1 VPQLRKGVDLAR
13 ILITGVSGFVGKHLV
28 RELTSQGHEITGIG
42 LQPEA
47 NSEIAS
53 RLAEY
58 TPCDLTDPEQIRRI
72 PLDEVTGVI
81 SLAGLAQAGASFSEP
96 EKYKQVNVKVF
107 SVLGERILKENLPIR
122 VLAVSTGA
130 VYDSNQPLPL
140 SEESALTDSGSPYA
154 QSKILMERRAA
165 ELRSGGLDCVVV
177 RPFNHIGPGQE
188 PGFLVPDLFKKTS
201 GALETG
207 EPVKVG
213 SLQTRRDYTDV
224 RDVVRAYADLISQPA
239 LQHEVYNV
247 SSGRGIAGQ
256 QILDMILIAMG
267 AEGRVQIEID
277 KELIR
282 PGDPAELY
290 GSHERLSR
298 ETGWQPKI
306 DVERTISDFVDSAR
320 G

>member
-1 VPQLRKGVDLAR
+1 MSK
-13 ILITGVSGFVGKHLV
+13 ILVTGVNGFVGKHLAQ
-28 RELTSQGHEITGIG
+28 ELVTRNFDVIG
-42 LQPEA
+42 VGRDKEA
-47 NSEIAS
+47 DPSLGDYLSFYYSLDLTNGKQVGSIDLSEIA
-53 RLAEY
+53 A
-58 TPCDLTDPEQIRRI
+58 
-72 PLDEVTGVI
+72 VV
-81 SLAGLAQAGASFSEP
+81 SLAGLAQVGGSFKDP
-96 EKYKQVNVKVF
+96 KKYLQVNVDVLT
-107 SVLGERILKENLPIR
+107 VLGERILKENLPIR
-122 VLAVSTGA
+122 VLAVSSGA

-140 SEESALTDSGSPYA
+140 SEESALTSSGSPYA

-306 DVERTISDFVDSAR
+306 DVERTIKDFVESAR

>member
-1 VPQLRKGVDLAR
+1 MN
-13 ILITGVSGFVGKHLV
+13 ILVTGVGGFVGKHLA
-28 RELTSQGHEITGIG
+28 RELNGRGYGVNGVG
-42 LQPEA
+42 LSAKPGSSTESFLQ
-47 NSEIAS
+47 N
-53 RLAEY
+53 Y
-58 TPCDLTDPEQIRRI
+58 TTCDLTDPSQVKSI
-72 PLDEVTGVI
+72 PLDEVNGII
-81 SLAGLAQAGASFSEP
+81 SLAGLAQTGASFSEP
-96 EKYKQVNVKVF
+96 ERYKDVNVKVF

-140 SEESALTDSGSPYA
+140 SEESALADSGSPYA

-188 PGFLVPDLFKKTS
+188 PGFLVPDLFKKIS

-224 RDVVRAYADLISQPA
+224 RDVVRAYADLIARPA
-239 LQHEVYNV
+239 LQHELYNV

-306 DVERTISDFVDSAR
+306 DVERTIKDFVESAR

>member
-1 VPQLRKGVDLAR
+1 MSK
-13 ILITGVSGFVGKHLV
+13 ILVTGVNGFVGKHLAQ
-28 RELTSQGHEITGIG
+28 ELVTRNFDVIG
-42 LQPEA
+42 VGRDKEA
-47 NSEIAS
+47 DPSLGDYLSFYYSLDLTNGKQVGSIDLSEIA
-53 RLAEY
+53 A
-58 TPCDLTDPEQIRRI
+58 
-72 PLDEVTGVI
+72 VV
-81 SLAGLAQAGASFSEP
+81 SLAGLAQVGGSFKDP
-96 EKYKQVNVKVF
+96 KKYLQVNVDVLT
-107 SVLGERILKENLPIR
+107 VLGERILKENLPIR
-122 VLAVSTGA
+122 VLAVSSGA

-140 SEESALTDSGSPYA
+140 SEESALTSSGSPYA

-256 QILDMILIAMG
+256 QILDMILIAIG

-306 DVERTISDFVDSAR
+306 DVERTIRDFVESAR

>member
-1 VPQLRKGVDLAR
+1 MSK
-13 ILITGVSGFVGKHLV
+13 ILVTGVNGFVGKHLAQ
-28 RELTSQGHEITGIG
+28 ELVTRNFDVIG
-42 LQPEA
+42 VGRDKEA
-47 NSEIAS
+47 DPSLGDYLSFYYSLDLTNGKQVGSIDLSEIA
-53 RLAEY
+53 A
-58 TPCDLTDPEQIRRI
+58 
-72 PLDEVTGVI
+72 VV
-81 SLAGLAQAGASFSEP
+81 SLAGLAQVGGSFKDP
-96 EKYKQVNVKVF
+96 KKYLQVNVDVLT
-107 SVLGERILKENLPIR
+107 VLGERILKENLPIR
-122 VLAVSTGA
+122 VLAVSSGA

-140 SEESALTDSGSPYA
+140 SEESALTSSGSPYA

-267 AEGRVQIEID
+267 AEGKVQVEID

-290 GSHERLSR
+290 GTHERLSR

-306 DVERTISDFVDSAR
+306 DVERTIRDFVESAR

>member
-1 VPQLRKGVDLAR
+1 MSK
-13 ILITGVSGFVGKHLV
+13 ILVTGVNGFVGKHLAQ
-28 RELTSQGHEITGIG
+28 ELVTRNFDVIG
-42 LQPEA
+42 VGRDKEA
-47 NSEIAS
+47 DPSLGDYLSFYYSLDLTNGKQVGSIDLSEIA
-53 RLAEY
+53 A
-58 TPCDLTDPEQIRRI
+58 
-72 PLDEVTGVI
+72 VV
-81 SLAGLAQAGASFSEP
+81 SLAGLAQVGGSFKDP
-96 EKYKQVNVKVF
+96 KKYLQVNVDVLT
-107 SVLGERILKENLPIR
+107 VLGERILKENLPIR
-122 VLAVSTGA
+122 VLAVSSGA

-140 SEESALTDSGSPYA
+140 SEESALTSSGSPYA

-224 RDVVRAYADLISQPA
+224 RDVVRAYADLITQPA

-267 AEGRVQIEID
+267 AEGKVQVEID

-306 DVERTISDFVDSAR
+306 DVERTIRDFVESAR

>member
-1 VPQLRKGVDLAR
+1 MSK
-13 ILITGVSGFVGKHLV
+13 ILVTGVNGFVGKHLAQ
-28 RELTSQGHEITGIG
+28 ELVTRNFDVIG
-42 LQPEA
+42 VGRDKEA
-47 NSEIAS
+47 DPSLGDYLSFYYSLDLTNGKQVGSIDLSEIA
-53 RLAEY
+53 A
-58 TPCDLTDPEQIRRI
+58 
-72 PLDEVTGVI
+72 VV
-81 SLAGLAQAGASFSEP
+81 SLAGLAQVGGSFKDP
-96 EKYKQVNVKVF
+96 KKYLQVNVDVLT
-107 SVLGERILKENLPIR
+107 VLGERILKENLPIR
-122 VLAVSTGA
+122 VLAVSSGA

-140 SEESALTDSGSPYA
+140 SEESALTSSGSPYA

-267 AEGRVQIEID
+267 AEGKVQVEID

-306 DVERTISDFVDSAR
+306 DVERTIRDFVESAR